1 MIEFK
6 IRSYCFQ
13 AIENTSEHP
22 DTNMPTNPRMY
33 RKNHPFSSKYS
44 LKNAPAE
51 LSAKQL
57 REQLGP
63 DAITPLSSPTLV
75 PLSIS
80 MPALHHRR
88 KVRNAAATLIQK
100 KWRSTRPVHP
110 IRGNRCIYGCCRKK
124 NVDFLGSLVR

>member
-13 AIENTSEHP
+13 ATENTSEHP

-44 LKNAPAE
+44 LKNAPTE

-63 DAITPLSSPTLV
+63 GAITPLSSPT
-75 PLSIS
+75 PTPIIS
-80 MPALHHRR
+80 LRHRR
-88 KVRNAAATLIQK
+88 EIRNAAATKIQK

-110 IRGNRCIYGCCRKK
+110 IRGNRCIYGCCKKK